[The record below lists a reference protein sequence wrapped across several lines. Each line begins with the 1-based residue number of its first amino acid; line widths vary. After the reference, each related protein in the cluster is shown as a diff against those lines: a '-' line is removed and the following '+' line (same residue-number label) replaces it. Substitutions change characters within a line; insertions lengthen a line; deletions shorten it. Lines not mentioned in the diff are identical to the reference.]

1 MRSRILLIA
10 IGACIA
16 AGAILVAGGC
26 GSSSSGSAATS
37 TGRVAI
43 LLTDQAGD
51 FQHVLVT
58 VQSVQV
64 HSPGTGWVTVADQ
77 HDMDGFITQPVDLLS
92 LQNLEKLIGVGTIPA
107 CTYTQLRLVLAPDA
121 QVVLASGETRSLK
134 IPSGEQT
141 GLKTP
146 AFTVPA
152 GEVVYLLVD
161 IKANQIVERGGPND
175 GFLLPPTAI
184 TVTVFTGPFG
194 SLQGTVAPA
203 NSAAVV
209 TAFFAGTN
217 VPVAQMTIKTD
228 GTYEIPNLLAGSYYV
243 TASADGFE
251 PFDSQPTLFAVTA
264 GAETV
269 VPLITLTPV
278 PKT

>member
-1 MRSRILLIA
+1 MRRWIPLMV

-26 GSSSSGSAATS
+26 GSSSSGTVETS

-77 HDMDGFITQPVDLLS
+77 HDIDAFITQPIDLLS
-92 LQNLEKLIGVGTIPA
+92 VRNLEKLIGVGTIPA
-107 CTYTQLRLVLAPDA
+107 GTYTQLRLILGPDAEAVLANGDHRP
-121 QVVLASGETRSLK
+121 LK

-152 GEVVYLLVD
+152 GEVVYLLID
-161 IKANQIVERGGPND
+161 IKANQIVDRGGTND

-203 NSAAVV
+203 DSGAVV

-217 VPVAQMTIKTD
+217 VPVAQTTIKSD
-228 GTYEIPNLLAGSYYV
+228 GTYEIPNLLAGSYYLTV
-243 TASADGFE
+243 SAEGFE